1 MLSILPA
8 ELFLSVSAGGRGGGR
23 AGAVGA
29 GRRMVLHV
37 NDTREMCVKPATA
50 TVLMKRDRTQ
60 QRSSM
65 ARRGHGGGCSGG
77 GSSDGGG
84 GKGGAPRHGDPVHY
98 LSSLL

>member
-8 ELFLSVSAGGRGGGR
+8 ELFLSGSAGGFSR
-23 AGAVGA
+23 GAVGA

-65 ARRGHGGGCSGG
+65 ARRGCGGVGSGG

-84 GKGGAPRHGDPVHY
+84 GKGGASRHGDPVHY